1 MTNILELK
9 GIVPVFILIILLF
22 ALFLIGVIITT
33 HLIKGKKLNVLLS
46 TFLFNRSRYFRKR
59 TIKKITKDWKV
70 GDNIVLERDAIL
82 RMRLQN
88 PCTPQLAGFYE
99 DYVFIKC
106 GNLTIN
112 MGWDD
117 VMYNKSQTW
126 RKFYSESKK
135 FMGQEPGFQDIL
147 MEVNSQSGS
156 NSESTT
162 ELDVRFLTE
171 IECKVYL
178 DIALENEDYE
188 LADKLRKRLDELE

>member
-1 MTNILELK
+1 MTNILELE
-9 GIVPVFILIILLF
+9 GVVPVFILIIFLF
-22 ALFLIGVIITT
+22 GLFLLGISITQ
-33 HLIKGKKLNVLLS
+33 LIRGKKLSVFLS

-59 TIKKITKDWKV
+59 TIKRITKDWRV

-106 GNLTIN
+106 GSLTIN

-117 VMYNKSQTW
+117 VMYNKSHTW

-135 FMGQEPGFQDIL
+135 FMGQEPGFQDSL
-147 MEVNSQSGS
+147 MEVNSQSDS

-188 LADKLRKRLDELE
+188 LADKLRKRLEELE

>member
-1 MTNILELK
+1 MTNILESEGLLH
-9 GIVPVFILIILLF
+9 VFILIIFLF
-22 ALFLIGVIITT
+22 GLFLLGVLITR
-33 HLIKGKKLNVLLS
+33 LVKGKKLSVILS

-59 TIKKITKDWKV
+59 TIKRITKDWRV

-126 RKFYSESKK
+126 RKFYSESKN
-135 FMGQEPGFQDIL
+135 FMGQEPGFEETL
-147 MEVNSQSGS
+147 MEVNSQSDS

-171 IECKVYL
+171 TECKVYL

-188 LADKLRKRLDELE
+188 LAEKLRKRLEELE

>member
-1 MTNILELK
+1 MTNILELE
-9 GIVPVFILIILLF
+9 GVVPVFILIIFLF
-22 ALFLIGVIITT
+22 GLFLLGISITQ
-33 HLIKGKKLNVLLS
+33 LIKGKKLTVLLS

-59 TIKKITKDWKV
+59 TIKRITKDWRV

-106 GNLTIN
+106 GSLTIN

-117 VMYNKSQTW
+117 VMYNKSHTW

-135 FMGQEPGFQDIL
+135 FMGQEPGFQDSL
-147 MEVNSQSGS
+147 MEVNSQSDS

-188 LADKLRKRLDELE
+188 LADKLRKRLEELE

>member
-1 MTNILELK
+1 MTNILESE
-9 GIVPVFILIILLF
+9 GILHVFILIIFLF
-22 ALFLIGVIITT
+22 GLFILGVSING
-33 HLIKGKKLNVLLS
+33 LVKGKKLSVILS

-59 TIKKITKDWKV
+59 TIKRITKDWRV

-126 RKFYSESKK
+126 RKFYSESKN
-135 FMGQEPGFQDIL
+135 FMGQEPGFEETL
-147 MEVNSQSGS
+147 MEVNSQSDS

-171 IECKVYL
+171 TECKVYL

-188 LADKLRKRLDELE
+188 LAEKLRKRLEELE

>member
-1 MTNILELK
+1 MTNILELE
-9 GIVPVFILIILLF
+9 GVVPVFILIIFLF
-22 ALFLIGVIITT
+22 GLFLLGISITQ
-33 HLIKGKKLNVLLS
+33 LIKGKKITVLLS

-59 TIKKITKDWKV
+59 TIKRITKDWRV

-106 GNLTIN
+106 GSLTIN

-126 RKFYSESKK
+126 RKFYSESKN
-135 FMGQEPGFQDIL
+135 FMGQEPGFEETL
-147 MEVNSQSGS
+147 MEVNSQSDS

-171 IECKVYL
+171 TECKVYL

-188 LADKLRKRLDELE
+188 LADKLRKRLEELE

>member
-1 MTNILELK
+1 MTNILELE
-9 GIVPVFILIILLF
+9 GVVPVFILIIFLF
-22 ALFLIGVIITT
+22 GLFLLGISITQ
-33 HLIKGKKLNVLLS
+33 LIRGKKLSVLLS

-59 TIKKITKDWKV
+59 TIKRITKDWRV

-106 GNLTIN
+106 GSLTIN

-117 VMYNKSQTW
+117 VMYNKSHTW

-135 FMGQEPGFQDIL
+135 FMGQEPGFQDSL
-147 MEVNSQSGS
+147 MEVNSQSDS

-188 LADKLRKRLDELE
+188 LADKLRKRLEELE

>member
-1 MTNILELK
+1 MTNILESEGLLH
-9 GIVPVFILIILLF
+9 VFILIIFLF
-22 ALFLIGVIITT
+22 GLFLLGVSITR
-33 HLIKGKKLNVLLS
+33 LVKGKKLSVILS

-59 TIKKITKDWKV
+59 TIKRITKDWRV

-126 RKFYSESKK
+126 RKFYSESKN
-135 FMGQEPGFQDIL
+135 FMGQEPGFEETL
-147 MEVNSQSGS
+147 MEVNSQSDS

-171 IECKVYL
+171 TECKVYL

-188 LADKLRKRLDELE
+188 LAEKLRKRLEELE